1 MIVFNENYKS
11 ILPLFKQTAD
21 QSSFLSFD
29 SEMTGVTLSPETDC
43 TKYDT
48 QQSRYLKTKQVVSTF
63 NLLQFG
69 ITFYIPSTI
78 QENSEQNYI
87 ERTFTFYLFKNSS
100 FKSINTSSFNSN
112 LTCNPSAL
120 KFLNENNFDLNT
132 LVNKGIHYNKLKYK
146 DKLKQLILNENS
158 LSSSSGFFLSKTN
171 EQNLIE
177 VIIQITEFL
186 LKDHDEGG
194 NNKQKKKPS
203 LIYTLNSK
211 QTMTYLLGCNL
222 KKILFLSNF
231 SVNKDKSKENTII
244 VEKTKKQIPKEDFI
258 KRYENFDNFKQT
270 ITNNLEIIYQNRF
283 QIILSSNDSTIDD
296 LVNNELGFSI
306 FIEYLI
312 SKQIPIIGH
321 NIYMDL
327 MFIYD
332 KLIDDLPEDFY
343 EYKQSIHKCFPIIY
357 DTKTI
362 ATALKKY
369 DNTKLESLYKS
380 MIKHKYNSY
389 VNISMD
395 VSNGFSLYND
405 LDNKLLH
412 DAGYDSLIT
421 GRCFIFMNKALQN
434 EYKLDA
440 NIKKGFIDFGLFEL
454 YKNKSEVS
462 LIDCVLQFDTDIE
475 SKEDF
480 NESEL
485 KLIKEKFKNVCVV
498 FFNQNKFDHVVN
510 IYEIANMFQND
521 YFDYSIVKSG
531 FYSAFI
537 EITNSTNYDEKKPKE
552 LIEGITDD
560 RILNIVWIEDYYKKY
575 KYSNIKWEV

>member
-1 MIVFNENYKS
+1 MIVTNENYKS
-11 ILPLFKQTAD
+11 ILPLFKQSAD

-29 SEMTGVTLSPETDC
+29 CEMTGVTLSPETDC

-63 NLLQFG
+63 NLLQLG

-78 QENSEQNYI
+78 QENSEQSYI

-100 FKSINTSSFNSN
+100 FRSINSSPFNSN

-132 LVNKGIHYNKLKYK
+132 LVNKGIHYNKLKHK

-177 VIIQITEFL
+177 AIIQIAEFL
-186 LKDHDEGG
+186 LKDYDDGG

-244 VEKTKKQIPKEDFI
+244 VEKTKKQIPKDDFI

-270 ITNNLEIIYQNRF
+270 ITNKLEVIYQNRF
-283 QIILSSNDSTIDD
+283 QMTLSSNDSTIDD

-312 SKQIPIIGH
+312 SKEIPIIGH

-343 EYKQSIHKCFPIIY
+343 EYKQSIHKFFPIIY

-362 ATALKKY
+362 ATELKKY

-440 NIKKGFIDFGLFEL
+440 DIKKGFIDFCLFGL

-462 LIDCVLQFDTDIE
+462 LVDCIIQFDTNIE
-475 SKEDF
+475 SKEEF

-485 KLIKEKFKNVCVV
+485 KLIREKFKNVCVV
-498 FFNQNKFDHVVN
+498 FFNQTKFDHVVN
-510 IYEIANMFQND
+510 IYEIANMFQNN
-521 YFDYSIVKSG
+521 YFDYSIVKNG

-537 EITNSTNYDEKKPKE
+537 EITNITNNNEKKPRE

-560 RILNIVWIEDYYKKY
+560 RILYILWIEDYYKKY
-575 KYSNIKWEV
+575 KYSNIKCAV